1 MGWICTNFNSSC
13 VLLRIAMKERS
24 VAATNLNEFSS
35 RSHFILQLRVQ
46 TTIKSDGTRYQ
57 SKINLIDLVISSLLD
72 SEWVL
77 TTSRLVLKTTRGL
90 GIQGRE

>member
-1 MGWICTNFNSSC
+1 
-13 VLLRIAMKERS
+13 MKQRS

-46 TTIKSDGTRYQ
+46 TTLKSDGTRYQ
-57 SKINLIDLVISSLLD
+57 SKINLIDLVILSLFDL
-72 SEWVL
+72 EWFL
-77 TTSRLVLKTTRGL
+77 TINRLVLKTTRGL